1 MEKITLS
8 QIQHFAKDRQ
18 GKDLITK
25 DGRPYEKCVLIAQG
39 GQKYYGFGNQL
50 TKSFTKG
57 QEVEIE
63 VTERNGYLNFKLPPK
78 TVTRQEFDELK
89 LRVEGIENA
98 IADMKRVDTTDP
110 IEDEPTF
117 EDMP

>member
-1 MEKITLS
+1 MKIILS
-8 QIQHFAKDRQ
+8 QIQHYSKDRQ
-18 GKDLITK
+18 GKPLIGK
-25 DGRPYEKCVLIAQG
+25 NGPYEKCVLTAQG
-39 GQKYYGFGNQL
+39 GQKYYGFGNQ
-50 TKSFTKG
+50 TTHSFQIG

-63 VTERNGYLNFKLPPK
+63 VSERNGFLNFKLPPR
-78 TVTRQEFDELK
+78 TISRQEFDELK
-89 LRVEGIENA
+89 LRIEGIENA